1 MKTYKSLSPEIL
13 AFTVSHLVK
22 GTRKVMVPNEVEGQP
37 DVEKDEEVTETKTIN
52 VAMSQG
58 AEADLPEDNEHVK
71 GLVIKGHL
79 RELTKEELEAKNAK
93 PEEEKTEEE
102 EEEQA

>member
-1 MKTYKSLSPEIL
+1 MKTYRSLSPEIL
-13 AFTVSHLVK
+13 AFTATYKVK
-22 GTRKVMVPNEVEGQP
+22 GTRQVTVPSMEEGGEP
-37 DVEKDEEVTETKTIN
+37 TVKDEEVEEEKTVT

-58 AEADLPEDNEHVK
+58 TEADLPEENEHVK

-79 RELTKEELEAKNAK
+79 HELTNEELDAKNAPAEPK
-93 PEEEKTEEE
+93 KDQ